1 MPTSSTSHDAAV
13 DWASLGVTV
22 LANIYIYIFL
32 FYTDMIFVTHL
43 GHANVP
49 RKVLF
54 IGSIIAAGVTTL
66 LALGYYWKRRS
77 RRCYSDVDE
86 STDSGKRILVL
97 GLNEAGKSSFLLRLS
112 RPDAALTSL
121 QPTEGFNVVCINSEN
136 GSSLNFWELGGS
148 ETVRSY
154 WPNFLHDTNVLV
166 YVVDSADTK
175 RLRCAAHEFQ
185 RVLQDERLRNV
196 PILVLA
202 NKQDLPG
209 AENVEDIA
217 TILGLE
223 ELRRRNFRVH
233 ILPLQMPSDMNHE
246 SSVAE
251 AKHMIIRLS
260 HEHASV

>member
-1 MPTSSTSHDAAV
+1 MTSSSHL
-13 DWASLGVTV
+13 S
-22 LANIYIYIFL
+22 
-32 FYTDMIFVTHL
+32 FV
-43 GHANVP
+43 NVP
-49 RKVLF
+49 QKALLV
-54 IGSIIAAGVTTL
+54 GSLIVAGLTTL
-66 LALGYYWKRRS
+66 LALRYYRRRRS
-77 RRCYSDVDE
+77 RRCWSGVDE
-86 STDSGKRILVL
+86 STDGGKRILVL

-112 RPDAALTSL
+112 RPDAALSCL
-121 QPTEGFNVVCINSEN
+121 QPTEGFNVVCINAEN

-185 RVLQDERLRNV
+185 RVLQDERLRRV
-196 PILVLA
+196 PVLVLA

-209 AENVEDIA
+209 AQCVEDVA

-223 ELRRRNFRVH
+223 ELRRHNFRVH
-233 ILPLQMPSDMNHE
+233 ILPLQMPSDTNHG

-251 AKHMIIRLS
+251 AKRMIINLS
-260 HEHASV
+260 HENSTV

>member
-1 MPTSSTSHDAAV
+1 
-13 DWASLGVTV
+13 
-22 LANIYIYIFL
+22 
-32 FYTDMIFVTHL
+32 MIFVTHF

-54 IGSIIAAGVTTL
+54 IGSIIAVGVTTL

-112 RPDAALTSL
+112 RPDAVLTSL

-185 RVLQDERLRNV
+185 RVLQDERLRKV

-209 AENVEDIA
+209 AESVEEIA

-223 ELRRRNFRVH
+223 ELRRRSFRVH
-233 ILPLQMPSDMNHE
+233 ILPLQMPSDTNHK

>member
-1 MPTSSTSHDAAV
+1 MMAFSS
-13 DWASLGVTV
+13 
-22 LANIYIYIFL
+22 
-32 FYTDMIFVTHL
+32 HL
-43 GHANVP
+43 GHATVS
-49 RKVLF
+49 RKVLL
-54 IGSIIAAGVTTL
+54 IGSLIVASVTTF
-66 LALGYYWKRRS
+66 LGLRFYWKRRS

-86 STDSGKRILVL
+86 STDGGKRILVL

-112 RPDAALTSL
+112 RPDAALTCL

-148 ETVRSY
+148 EMVRSY

-185 RVLQDERLRNV
+185 RVLQDERLKRV
-196 PILVLA
+196 PVLVLA

-209 AENVEDIA
+209 ATNVEDIA
-217 TILGLE
+217 STLGLE

-233 ILPLQMPSDMNHE
+233 ILPLQMTSDTSHKT
-246 SSVAE
+246 SVAE
-251 AKHMIIRLS
+251 AKRMIIHLS
-260 HEHASV
+260 HEHTAV

>member
-1 MPTSSTSHDAAV
+1 
-13 DWASLGVTV
+13 
-22 LANIYIYIFL
+22 
-32 FYTDMIFVTHL
+32 MIFATHF

-54 IGSIIAAGVTTL
+54 IGSIIAVGVTTL

-136 GSSLNFWELGGS
+136 GSSLNFWE
-148 ETVRSY
+148 RKQ
-154 WPNFLHDTNVLV
+154 PLHDPPWRTR
-166 YVVDSADTK
+166 D
-175 RLRCAAHEFQ
+175 
-185 RVLQDERLRNV
+185 
-196 PILVLA
+196 PILVTTIRQNSCQKFKKKKKDGLRTRKDLKLC
-202 NKQDLPG
+202 NVLIMLSQDLPG
-209 AENVEDIA
+209 AESVEEIA

-223 ELRRRNFRVH
+223 ELRRRSFSVH
-233 ILPLQMPSDMNHE
+233 ILPLQMPSDTNHK